1 MVAGVGGFCNGPTA
15 AVVFFVGEDGC
26 FFLGGHSEIVF
37 GGNRFFGGK
46 SNRVFFFFQ
55 KVNFVAKRT
64 FWT

>member
-1 MVAGVGGFCNGPTA
+1 MFFFGGTFINCFWGKS
-15 AVVFFVGEDGC
+15 FF
-26 FFLGGHSEIVF
+26 FWGHSEIVF